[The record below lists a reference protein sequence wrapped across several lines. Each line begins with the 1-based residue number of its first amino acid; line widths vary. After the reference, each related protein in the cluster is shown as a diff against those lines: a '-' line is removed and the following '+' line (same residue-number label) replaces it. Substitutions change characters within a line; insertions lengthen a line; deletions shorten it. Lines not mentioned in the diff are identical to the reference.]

1 MVKTI
6 ISVADVLGGP
16 WDVFTHPSWAMWPRG
31 TAVGQETMG
40 VKLVYVQNERPA
52 EACRQWGCN
61 QGQYGGRGVQRT
73 QARSAYVVTQCG
85 CELRSQY

>member
-40 VKLVYVQNERPA
+40 VKLVYVQN
-52 EACRQWGCN
+52 
-61 QGQYGGRGVQRT
+61 
-73 QARSAYVVTQCG
+73 
-85 CELRSQY
+85 